1 MELIALKCPNC
12 DALVHI
18 EPGNKTCYCTHCG
31 SQIYISDSNDK
42 TITYIDAAKIKEA
55 EVKERIRYKELDVQ
69 NKSRKS
75 KRLSEF
81 IKYFFIIFI
90 IILLYNVFSNTDF
103 IRGLLLSL
111 IAAIPI
117 AAILGIVFIF
127 YLIITFPTS
136 ETI

>member
-1 MELIALKCPNC
+1 MSLESLIKRLKDVMRKDSGADG
-12 DALVHI
+12 DAQRLA
-18 EPGNKTCYCTHCG
+18 
-31 SQIYISDSNDK
+31 QIVWLIFLKVLDYK
-42 TITYIDAAKIKEA
+42 EEEA

>member
-1 MELIALKCPNC
+1 MADTK
-12 DALVHI
+12 
-18 EPGNKTCYCTHCG
+18 K
-31 SQIYISDSNDK
+31 
-42 TITYIDAAKIKEA
+42 KEA

-127 YLIITFPTS
+127 YWDLIILL
-136 ETI
+136 

>member
-18 EPGNKTCYCTHCG
+18 EPDRKTCFCTHCG
-31 SQIYISDSNDK
+31 SQIYISDPNSK

-55 EVKERIRYKELDVQ
+55 EVNERIRYKELDDQ

-81 IKYFFIIFI
+81 VKYFFIIFI
-90 IILLYNVFSNTDF
+90 IILLYNVFSNKDF
-103 IRGLLLSL
+103 VLGFILSL
-111 IAAIPI
+111 VFAVPI
-117 AAILGIVFIF
+117 AAILGLILLF
-127 YLIITFPTS
+127 YWLLK
-136 ETI
+136 